1 MEAIKRKK
9 IKEKLREYIHLMEDG
24 EMTQE
29 ELNEEIKQ
37 LDVFETEMLENDE
50 NVETR

>member
-9 IKEKLREYIHLMEDG
+9 IEEKLREYIHLMEDG
-24 EMTQE
+24 KMTQE

>member
-9 IKEKLREYIHLMEDG
+9 IEEKLGEYIHLMEDG
-24 EMTQE
+24 EMTPE